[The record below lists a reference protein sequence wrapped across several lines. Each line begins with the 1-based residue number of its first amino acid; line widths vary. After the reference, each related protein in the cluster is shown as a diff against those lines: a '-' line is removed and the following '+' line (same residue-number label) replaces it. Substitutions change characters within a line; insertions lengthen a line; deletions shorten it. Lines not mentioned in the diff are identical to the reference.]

1 VDGVVKKKFHAIFK
15 KHIAVIILYIVLTII
30 LTYPLLFLPPRALL
44 GPAEDNMQLL
54 WTIWQ
59 TKQALLSEKEGLYY
73 TNYIFYPQGAKLLL
87 HVVHPLYNFIVLFFN
102 LFFSLEY
109 SYNLMIFLSFILN
122 AFTAYLLCHYFTKD
136 RVASFLG
143 GFIFSFCPY
152 HLVRAMHHNYYVSSF
167 LFPVIFLLFFKLK
180 DKPNLKKALLLALLI
195 ILIPFLIDYYY
206 LTFSFAFL
214 FFGLCYC
221 WIIEKKKIN
230 RAFLK
235 SFFIAISI
243 ALIALSPLII
253 SVLFEIER
261 SHYQKPGGMNRFV
274 LDTFS
279 FFTPPAF
286 HPLWGRYTE
295 KIYQNFSGNPWEAT
309 GYLGFTII
317 FLSILGILK
326 WKGKKKDKSFFIWFI
341 IITIILS
348 LGASLH
354 ILGHYKLSLDNPLL
368 STLKTK
374 EILNRL
380 GYHRDF
386 IGLPLPYFL
395 IAKIPILN
403 MAIRAPGRWV
413 VLTYLSLSVAA
424 AFGLKALCQ
433 ASKRRKKIF
442 LTSLFFSLIVFEYLA
457 IPLEYTEPPVPP
469 FYYEIQHDRAHFALF
484 DVPFKG
490 QITMDYSQYNYYLYL
505 QTIHRKPLVI
515 GRISRVSD
523 EMYKFLVSSGL
534 ADFARLRGLKNLN
547 INIMKKEKIK
557 FIILHKKF
565 IKQPSIRA
573 KYINYLNAQ
582 LQIYYSDE
590 NINVYKIY

>member
-1 VDGVVKKKFHAIFK
+1 MTDLVKERFHTPLI
-15 KHIAVIILYIVLTII
+15 KHIFVIFLYIILTVF
-30 LTYPLLFLPPRALL
+30 LTYPLLFLPAKALL
-44 GPAEDNMQLL
+44 GPLEDNTQHV
-54 WTIWQ
+54 WTPWQ
-59 TKQALLSEKEGLYY
+59 TKQALTTKGEGIYH
-73 TNYIFYPQGAKLLL
+73 TDYIFYPRGASLLV
-87 HVVHPLYNFIVLFFN
+87 HATHPLNNLIVLFFH
-102 LFFSLEY
+102 LFFTLEY
-109 SYNLMIFLSFILN
+109 SYNLTIFLSFILN
-122 AFTAYLLCHYFTKD
+122 SIAAYILCYYFTKD
-136 RVASFLG
+136 SVASFIG
-143 GFIFSFCPY
+143 GLIFGFSPY
-152 HLVRAMHHNYYVSSF
+152 HFARALHHSYYVSSY
-167 LFPVIFLLFFKLK
+167 LFPLLFLLFFKLK
-180 DKPNLKKALLLALLI
+180 DKPNIKKALLLALLI
-195 ILIPFLIDYYY
+195 ILTPFLIDYYY
-206 LTFSFAFL
+206 LIFSLAFL

-221 WIIEKKKIN
+221 WITEKKKIN

-253 SVLFEIER
+253 SIFFEIER
-261 SHYQKPGGMNRFV
+261 SHYQKPHGMNRFV

-326 WKGKKKDKSFFIWFI
+326 WKGKKEDKSFFIWFI

-354 ILGHYKLSLDNPLL
+354 ILGHHKLPLDNPLL

-395 IAKIPILN
+395 IGKIPILN

-413 VLTYLSLSVAA
+413 VLTYLCLSVAA
-424 AFGLKALCQ
+424 AFGLQALCQ
-433 ASKRRKKIF
+433 ANKRRKKIF
-442 LTSLFFSLIVFEYLA
+442 LATLFFGLIVFEYLA
-457 IPLEYTEPPVPP
+457 IPLEYSAPPVSP
-469 FYYEIQHDRAHFALF
+469 FYYEIQHNRAHFALF

-490 QITMDYSQYNYYLYL
+490 QMTMDYWQYNYYLYL

-515 GRISRVSD
+515 GRIARVSD
-523 EMYKFLVSSGL
+523 EMYQFLVSSGL